1 MATRAVNIA
10 DVLARVAS
18 SMSSAQ
24 MKEGMTIEELVLE
37 LGKPREWIQDQLKLL
52 AAVGQLKVGKKMQMN
67 LEGKMVP
74 TLAYTIIEGPK
85 AKK

>member
-10 DVLARVAS
+10 DVLAQVAS
-18 SMSSAQ
+18 KMTSAQ
-24 MKEGMTIEELVLE
+24 MKDGMTIEELVLE

-74 TLAYTIIEGPK
+74 TLAYTIIEAPK
-85 AKK
+85 TKK